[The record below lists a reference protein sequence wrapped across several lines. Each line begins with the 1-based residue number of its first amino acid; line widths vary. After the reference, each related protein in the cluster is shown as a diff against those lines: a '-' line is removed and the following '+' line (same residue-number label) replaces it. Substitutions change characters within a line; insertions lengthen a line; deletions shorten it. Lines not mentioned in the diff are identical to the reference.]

1 MRFYFL
7 ILNIHK
13 HKNKAVHKDSVHSI
27 IKVITT
33 YYSVPMPLKLYIA
46 EKPSL
51 GRAIAAALPKPQKNH
66 KTHIELANGDVVS
79 WCIGHILA
87 QADPEDY
94 DAELKKWR
102 MESLPIVPEQWQLK
116 PITRTRAQLTVLRK
130 LVKQADEIIHAG
142 DPDREGQLL
151 VDEVIDYFKVS
162 KTKKANIKRLLIS
175 DLNLPAVKRALT
187 SLKPNSDFMPLSI
200 SALARSR
207 ADWLYG
213 INLTRAY
220 TLQGQKTGY
229 HSVLSV
235 GRVQTPL
242 LGLVVKREQEISQ
255 FISKPFFQVQAHI
268 ALTSNAAIAFTAKW
282 QPSESCQPYC
292 DEEGRVVVK
301 ALAQNVVNRIDNQ
314 PATISNIESHEKQ
327 QVAPLPFNLSQLQI
341 SAAKQFSMNAKLVLD
356 VCQILYER
364 HKLITYPRSDCR
376 YLPKEQLKQAKG
388 IVNTLAQSSLP
399 CNKPAQGAN
408 TALVS
413 KAWNDKKI
421 TAHHAIIPTEKS
433 PENINLN
440 TFEKNIYLLIVRQYL
455 VQFYPAYIYQQTK
468 VHMLIAGGHFLT
480 QAKMEKQLG
489 WQVLFPKSK
498 KSQTADNSKQGD
510 DQEQTLPPLTKG
522 QIVHCQQGELI
533 DKHTSPPQSFTDAT
547 LLGAMTGISRYVS
560 DPAIKKVL
568 KETDGLGTDATRA
581 GIIDLLFKRD
591 FLKRQGK
598 AITATE
604 VGVALINALPEM
616 ATLPDMTAQWE
627 ATLTAISEKNASY
640 LHFMQPLTNIVT
652 EMVQGA
658 SQQSFSGLPKVAFKA
673 KRGKKTFQ
681 KSRPKKTS

>member
-1 MRFYFL
+1 
-7 ILNIHK
+7 
-13 HKNKAVHKDSVHSI
+13 
-27 IKVITT
+27 
-33 YYSVPMPLKLYIA
+33 LKLYIA

-102 MESLPIVPEQWQLK
+102 MESLPIVPQQWQLK
-116 PITRTRAQLTVLRK
+116 PITRTRAQLTVLRR

-151 VDEVIDYFKVS
+151 VDEVIDYFKLS
-162 KTKKANIKRLLIS
+162 KTKKSNIKRLLIS
-175 DLNLPAVKRALT
+175 DLNLPAVKRALN

-229 HSVLSV
+229 NSVLSV

-242 LGLVVKREQEISQ
+242 LGLVVRREQEIAD
-255 FISKPFFQVQAHI
+255 FVSKPFYQVQAHI
-268 ALTSNAAIAFTAKW
+268 ALSSNEAASFTAKW

-292 DEEGRVVVK
+292 DEEGRVLVKGLAENVVK
-301 ALAQNVVNRIDNQ
+301 RINNQ
-314 PATISNIESHEKQ
+314 AATVSDLESNEKQ
-327 QVAPLPFNLSQLQI
+327 QTAPLPFNLSQLQI

-356 VCQILYER
+356 VCQALYEK

-399 CNKPAQGAN
+399 CNKPAQDAN
-408 TALVS
+408 TTLVS

-455 VQFYPAYIYQQTK
+455 VQFYPAYIYQHTK
-468 VHMLIAGGHFLT
+468 VTLLIAGGHFVS
-480 QAKMEKQLG
+480 QAKIEKQQG
-489 WQVLFPKSK
+489 WKALFPKSK
-498 KSQTADNSKQGD
+498 KSQLAEKSTDGHEA
-510 DQEQTLPPLTKG
+510 EQLLPPLTKG
-522 QIVHCQQGELI
+522 QLLHCQQGELI
-533 DKHTSPPQSFTDAT
+533 EKHTSPPQSFTDAT
-547 LLGAMTGISRYVS
+547 LLAAMTGIARYVS
-560 DPAIKKVL
+560 DAAIKKVL

-591 FLKRQGK
+591 FLQRQGK
-598 AITATE
+598 AITATD
-604 VGVALINALPEM
+604 VGVALITALPEM

-640 LHFMQPLTNIVT
+640 QSFMQPLTQTVT
-652 EMVQGA
+652 NMVYGA
-658 SQQSFSGLPKVAFKA
+658 SQQSFSGLPKVAFKP
-673 KRGKKTFQ
+673 KRGKRKF
-681 KSRPKKTS
+681 SKKPIKKAS

>member
-1 MRFYFL
+1 
-7 ILNIHK
+7 
-13 HKNKAVHKDSVHSI
+13 
-27 IKVITT
+27 
-33 YYSVPMPLKLYIA
+33 LKLYIA

-94 DAELKKWR
+94 DSNLKKWR
-102 MESLPIVPEQWQLK
+102 METLPIVPEQWQLK
-116 PITRTRAQLTVLRK
+116 PITRTRSQLTVLRK

-151 VDEVIDYFKVS
+151 VDEVIDYFKLS
-162 KTKKANIKRLLIS
+162 KTKKSNIKRLLIS
-175 DLNLPAVKRALT
+175 DLNLPAVKRALS

-229 HSVLSV
+229 NSVLSV

-242 LGLVVKREQEISQ
+242 LGLVVRREQEIAA
-255 FISKPFFQVQAHI
+255 FVSKPFYQVQAHI
-268 ALTSNAAIAFTAKW
+268 SLTSSENTAFTAKW
-282 QPSESCQPYC
+282 QPSENCLPYC
-292 DEEGRVVVK
+292 DEEGRVLVKGLAENVVK
-301 ALAQNVVNRIDNQ
+301 RIKDQ
-314 PATISNIESHEKQ
+314 PATVSSVDNNEKQ
-327 QVAPLPFNLSQLQI
+327 QAAPLPFNLSQLQI

-356 VCQILYER
+356 VCQALYEK

-376 YLPKEQLKQAKG
+376 YLPKEQLKQASG

-399 CNKPAQGAN
+399 CNKPAQEAN

-468 VHMLIAGGHFLT
+468 VNLLIAGGHFTT
-480 QAKMEKQLG
+480 QAKTEKQLG
-489 WQVLFPKSK
+489 WKVLFPQSK
-498 KSQTADNSKQGD
+498 KAQSASGSS
-510 DQEQTLPPLTKG
+510 QEQEQSLPPLISG
-522 QIVHCQQGELI
+522 QVLHCLQGELLE
-533 DKHTSPPQSFTDAT
+533 KHTSPPQSFTDAT
-547 LLGAMTGISRYVS
+547 LLAAMTGIARYVS
-560 DPAIKKVL
+560 DAAIKKVL

-581 GIIDLLFKRD
+581 GIIDLLFKRG
-591 FLKRQGK
+591 FLQRLGK
-598 AITATE
+598 SITATD
-604 VGVALINALPEM
+604 VGIALINALPEM

-640 LHFMQPLTNIVT
+640 LNFMQPLTQTVT
-652 EMVQGA
+652 EMVYGA
-658 SQQSFSGLPKVAFKA
+658 SQQSFAGLPKVAFKP
-673 KRGKKTFQ
+673 KRGKRKFQ
-681 KSRPKKTS
+681 KKPTKKAS

>member
-1 MRFYFL
+1 M
-7 ILNIHK
+7 
-13 HKNKAVHKDSVHSI
+13 
-27 IKVITT
+27 
-33 YYSVPMPLKLYIA
+33 KLYIA

-51 GRAIAAALPKPQKNH
+51 GRAIAAALPKPQKSH

-94 DAELKKWR
+94 DVELKKWR
-102 MESLPIVPEQWQLK
+102 MENLPIVPQQWQLK
-116 PITRTRAQLTVLRK
+116 PISRTRSQLTVLRK

-151 VDEVIDYFKVS
+151 VDEVIDFFKVS

-175 DLNLPAVKRALT
+175 DLNLPAVTRALN

-242 LGLVVKREQEISQ
+242 LGLVVRREQEIAN
-255 FISKPFFQVQAHI
+255 FVNKPFYQVQAHL
-268 ALTSNAAIAFTAKW
+268 ALSENQSFAFTAKW
-282 QPSESCQPYC
+282 QPSDNCLPYC
-292 DEEGRVVVK
+292 DEEGRVLVKSLAENVVK
-301 ALAQNVVNRIDNQ
+301 RIDNQ
-314 PATISNIESHEKQ
+314 PATVSNLESNEKQ
-327 QVAPLPFNLSQLQI
+327 QAAPLPFNLSQLQI

-356 VCQILYER
+356 VCQALYEK

-376 YLPKEQLKQAKG
+376 YLPKEQIKQAKG
-388 IVNTLAQSSLP
+388 IVATLAKSSLP

-468 VHMLIAGGHFLT
+468 VHLLIAGGNFLS
-480 QAKMEKQLG
+480 QAKTEKQLG

-498 KSQTADNSKQGD
+498 KSQVASNSTNGD
-510 DQEQTLPPLTKG
+510 ERAEQEQTLPPLTKG
-522 QIVHCQQGELI
+522 QVLHCQQGELI
-533 DKHTSPPQSFTDAT
+533 EKHTSPPQSFTDAT
-547 LLGAMTGISRYVS
+547 LLGAMTGIARYVS
-560 DPAIKKVL
+560 DPMIKKVL
-568 KETDGLGTDATRA
+568 KDTDGLGTDATRA

-591 FLKRQGK
+591 FLQRQGK
-598 AITATE
+598 AITATD

-640 LHFMQPLTNIVT
+640 LSFMQPLTNIVT
-652 EMVQGA
+652 EMVHGA
-658 SQQSFSGLPKVAFKA
+658 SQQSFSGLPKVAFKP
-673 KRGKKTFQ
+673 KRGNSSFKKKAPS
-681 KSRPKKTS
+681 KSARKPTRKAG

>member
-1 MRFYFL
+1 
-7 ILNIHK
+7 
-13 HKNKAVHKDSVHSI
+13 
-27 IKVITT
+27 
-33 YYSVPMPLKLYIA
+33 LKLYIA

-66 KTHIELANGDVVS
+66 RTHIELANGDVVS

-94 DAELKKWR
+94 DADLKKWR
-102 MESLPIVPEQWQLK
+102 MESLPIVPQQWQLK

-130 LVKQADEIIHAG
+130 LVKQATEIIHAG

-151 VDEVIDYFKVS
+151 VDEVIDYFKLS
-162 KTKKANIKRLLIS
+162 KTKKSNIKRLLIS
-175 DLNLPAVKRALT
+175 DLNLPAVKRALN

-229 HSVLSV
+229 NSVLSV

-242 LGLVVKREQEISQ
+242 LGLVVRREREIAA
-255 FISKPFFQVQAHI
+255 FVSKPFYQVQAHI
-268 ALTSNAAIAFTAKW
+268 AMSTDEAASFTAKW

-292 DEEGRVVVK
+292 DEEGRVLLKGLAENVVK
-301 ALAQNVVNRIDNQ
+301 RIDNQ
-314 PATISNIESHEKQ
+314 AATVSDLESNEKQ
-327 QVAPLPFNLSQLQI
+327 QPPPLPFNLSQLQI

-356 VCQILYER
+356 VCQALYEK
-364 HKLITYPRSDCR
+364 HQLITYPRSDCR

-399 CNKPAQGAN
+399 CNKPAQDAH

-421 TAHHAIIPTEKS
+421 TAHHAIMPTEKS
-433 PENINLN
+433 PENISLN

-455 VQFYPAYIYQQTK
+455 VQFYPAYIYQHTK
-468 VHMLIAGGHFLT
+468 VTLLIAGGHFVS
-480 QAKMEKQLG
+480 QAKIEKQQG
-489 WQVLFPKSK
+489 WKVLFPKSK
-498 KSQTADNSKQGD
+498 KAQQAEKLTDGHEA
-510 DQEQTLPPLTKG
+510 EQMLPPLTKG
-522 QIVHCQQGELI
+522 QLLHCQQGELI
-533 DKHTSPPQSFTDAT
+533 EKHTSPPQSFTDAT
-547 LLGAMTGISRYVS
+547 LLAAMTGIARYVS
-560 DPAIKKVL
+560 DAAIKRVL

-591 FLKRQGK
+591 FLQRQGK
-598 AITATE
+598 AITATD
-604 VGVALINALPEM
+604 VGVALITALPEM

-640 LHFMQPLTNIVT
+640 QSFMQPLTQTVT
-652 EMVQGA
+652 NMVYGA
-658 SQQSFSGLPKVAFKA
+658 SQQSFSGLPKVAFKP
-673 KRGKKTFQ
+673 KRGKRKFQ
-681 KSRPKKTS
+681 KKPIKKAS